1 MKLRSWFLAV
11 ESTKV
16 SILWEW
22 EWVAIFRASFVEVHE
37 IYTHPPFSIGL
48 FNHDDVC
55 QPVRVVYFWDEIY
68 L

>member
-1 MKLRSWFLAV
+1 MKLRSWFIAV

-22 EWVAIFRASFVEVHE
+22 VAILRASFVEVRE
-37 IYTHPPFSIGL
+37 IYAHPPFSIGL
-48 FNHDDVC
+48 FNHDDVG
-55 QPVRVVYFWDEIY
+55 QPVQVIYFLDEVC

>member
-22 EWVAIFRASFVEVHE
+22 VAIFRASFIEVHE
-37 IYTHPPFSIGL
+37 IYAHP
-48 FNHDDVC
+48 
-55 QPVRVVYFWDEIY
+55 
-68 L
+68 